1 MKNGFQM
8 ACLGSHVHHHL
19 PLPTP
24 VPSWNDVAD
33 LVASLLNAC
42 LEAVQAVTV
51 DFLRGVLCSSE
62 IWKAIVRTH
71 RSFQEKYVLKKKHI
85 HNVRWKESGVRTWN
99 EILEPP

>member
-24 VPSWNDVAD
+24 VPSWNNVAD
-33 LVASLLNAC
+33 LVASLLNVC
-42 LEAVQAVTV
+42 IEAVQAVAV
-51 DFLRGVLCSSE
+51 DLLRGILCSSE
-62 IWKAIVRTH
+62 IWKAIVRTY

-85 HNVRWKESGVRTWN
+85 HNVG
-99 EILEPP
+99 